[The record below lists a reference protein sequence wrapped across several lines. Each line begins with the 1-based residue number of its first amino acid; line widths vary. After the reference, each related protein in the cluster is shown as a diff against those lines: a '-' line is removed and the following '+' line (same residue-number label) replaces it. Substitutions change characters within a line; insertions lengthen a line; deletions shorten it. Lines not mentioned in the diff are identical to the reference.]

1 MQKNEFVV
9 CNCCGRKFFVQPD
22 KNEMEIVHVEKEWGY
37 FSRKDTTRHI
47 LIFVKSVTIN
57 GFWNLRYRWR
67 KKSHWSFY
75 RNRKRKRELR
85 KWIYAGY
92 LFAWDGGND
101 AVTEPVA
108 YFIYGKI

>member
-47 LIFVKSVTIN
+47 FDLCEEC
-57 GFWNLRYRWR
+57 YD
-67 KKSHWSFY
+67 
-75 RNRKRKRELR
+75 
-85 KWIYAGY
+85 KWI
-92 LFAWDGGND
+92 LEFKI
-101 AVTEPVA
+101 PVEE
-108 YFIYGKI
+108 KESWELL

>member
-47 LIFVKSVTIN
+47 FDLCEERIVVEEEGVVVGFDVKEGDGRFV
-57 GFWNLRYRWR
+57 L
-67 KKSHWSFY
+67 
-75 RNRKRKRELR
+75 
-85 KWIYAGY
+85 
-92 LFAWDGGND
+92 
-101 AVTEPVA
+101 
-108 YFIYGKI
+108 

>member
-47 LIFVKSVTIN
+47 FDLC
-57 GFWNLRYRWR
+57 
-67 KKSHWSFY
+67 
-75 RNRKRKRELR
+75 
-85 KWIYAGY
+85 
-92 LFAWDGGND
+92 
-101 AVTEPVA
+101 
-108 YFIYGKI
+108 